1 MTVPLP
7 RAPRRTAAGAAPRL
21 AVAAAGPLAGGTV
34 LLLSDALGGVVQVPG
49 DVVTYMALTA
59 LVIACAALVPAL
71 WLAGRLRPYRAGAA
85 GGALAGAAVALA
97 GLVPA
102 VPVFATALMAAG
114 ILAAP
119 LLTAPRASAL
129 GPSGGPAGGQ
139 AAALAGLAAA
149 AWIATLSS
157 ADPGTALVIAG
168 ASAAVLAAAAAAIP
182 HAPPATASGRPV
194 ARVRDV
200 LAERDVRTA
209 LPVYLLTGWAAGAPL
224 MGGLHLL
231 TFRWNLIGAEPV
243 RYLAWAL
250 LPAVALVV
258 IGRRTARAAQ
268 TVPWLLLAAAA
279 ASMLM
284 ASAPGPVLLAAGFTV
299 ALAAACMAVAALD
312 TTVLRPL
319 PDPRH
324 PAAAGITCVA
334 AAAGGLAGYGCAA
347 ALRGTFAEGTALTL
361 TALPPILGALL
372 ALRVRGPRIVNPPPA
387 FLTVRTL
394 TVQRG
399 AVRLHRVGLRMDA
412 GETVVLSGTGAS
424 VLLAALAGRAPCKG
438 RVSLGGA
445 DLTALDAGQRTS
457 LRLCHLAGPE
467 PRAPGGLPVAA
478 GLAAH
483 ARALGHADPDAAAR
497 SVLDVFPALRG
508 LAAAPAGTLTDAQ
521 RGLLSLAEA
530 LLTRPRLLLVDGLAG
545 GPCAAAVT
553 AVLHRLSATGTA
565 VVIAGPAAP
574 ETLALARRAYA
585 VEQGRVIEIPV
596 PASGALLRPPAAR
609 STGGS
614 AQ

>member
-1 MTVPLP
+1 MTAPTP

-34 LLLSDALGGVVQVPG
+34 LLLSDALGGVVRVPG
-49 DVVTYMALTA
+49 DVVTYMAVTA
-59 LVIACAALVPAL
+59 LVLACAALVPAL
-71 WLAGRLRPYRAGAA
+71 WLSGRLRPYRVAAA
-85 GGALAGAAVALA
+85 GGAPAGAVVALA

-119 LLTAPRASAL
+119 LLAAPRASAL
-129 GPSGGPAGGQ
+129 RTPGGPARDQ

-149 AWIATLSS
+149 AWIATLSA

-168 ASAAVLAAAAAAIP
+168 VSAAVLAVAATAVP
-182 HAPPATASGRPV
+182 HAPPAASGRRA

-200 LAERDVRTA
+200 LAERDVRAA

-258 IGRRTARAAQ
+258 VGHRTARAAQ

-279 ASMLM
+279 APMLM
-284 ASAPGPVLLAAGFTV
+284 ASAPGPVPLAAGFTV
-299 ALAAACMAVAALD
+299 ALAAACLAVAALD

-324 PAAAGITCVA
+324 LAAAGLTCVTA
-334 AAAGGLAGYGCAA
+334 ATGGLAGYGCAA
-347 ALRGTFAEGTALTL
+347 ALRGTCAEGTALTL

-372 ALRVRGPRIVNPPPA
+372 ALRVCGPQIVKPPPFLHVRALSVPRGP
-387 FLTVRTL
+387 
-394 TVQRG
+394 
-399 AVRLHRVGLRMDA
+399 VRLYRVGLRVDA
-412 GETVVLSGTGAS
+412 GETILLSGTGAS
-424 VLLAALAGRAPCKG
+424 VLLAALAGHTPCKG
-438 RVSLGGA
+438 RVALGGA
-445 DLTALDAGQRTS
+445 DLTALDAGQRTT
-457 LRLCHLAGPE
+457 LGLCHLAGPD

-483 ARALGHADPDAAAR
+483 ARALGHADPGAAAH
-497 SVLDVFPALRG
+497 SVLDVFPPLRG
-508 LAAAPAGTLTDAQ
+508 LAADPAGTLTDAQ

-545 GPCAAAVT
+545 GPCAAAVP
-553 AVLHRLSATGTA
+553 AVLRRLCATGTA
-565 VVIAGPAAP
+565 VVVAGPAAP
-574 ETLALARRAYA
+574 ETLALACRAYT
-585 VEQGRVIEIPV
+585 VEPGRVTEVPV
-596 PASGALLRPPAAR
+596 PAPGGPLRPPVAR
-609 STGGS
+609 STGGA